1 MNLSL
6 RVGSLVSVGIVA
18 CAVPAARPSETR
30 APGPATSSPTASVL
44 ARAAEPTRLDP
55 CARLEARRRALAV
68 PLPDSLGAEAF
79 TRCRTTDA
87 GAVGLVATHAQGD
100 TVTFVVVLERADGT
114 SATSEPRTTSEANLA
129 PELVVVSRPGS
140 ASWVTAKVAGQLVPL
155 PFGARAPV
163 QTRAYFVDAFGG
175 APDAEYPW
183 FDFVPDANGY
193 LLDFELPSLR
203 WGDPVP
209 YGGRRERQLHGVRVR
224 MPLDSALSPRDAQ
237 EPWGSVRRACAAAP
251 AIAEAYRADLWVAA
265 QCARIG
271 GLDVTKVLD
280 QVKARCGALAAR
292 AVPLVRS
299 AARADARARDGRAP
313 EKDPRP
319 AREELARVAPP
330 GACFADQD
338 RLWDVD
344 YTARM
349 APFVV
354 PRVALDPAW
363 ALGLPRVAP

>member
-1 MNLSL
+1 MTWFSRFGWLVP
-6 RVGSLVSVGIVA
+6 VGLCACGVA
-18 CAVPAARPSETR
+18 PARPRDTR
-30 APGPATSSPTASVL
+30 APGPTASAPTASVVASAPKAPVL
-44 ARAAEPTRLDP
+44 KP
-55 CARLEARRRALAV
+55 CARLEARRRSLAV
-68 PLPDSLGAEAF
+68 PLPDSLGSEAF
-79 TRCRTTDA
+79 SRCRTTDA
-87 GAVGLVATHAQGD
+87 GAVGLVATRAQGD

-114 SATSEPRTTSEANLA
+114 SATSEPRTTSEATLT
-129 PELVVVSRPGS
+129 PELLVVPRPGS

-163 QTRAYFVDAFGG
+163 QTRAYFADAFGG

-183 FDFVPDANGY
+183 VDFVPDASGY

-251 AIAEAYRADLWVAA
+251 AIAEAYRADLWAAA

-280 QVKARCGALAAR
+280 QVKARCGVLAAR
-292 AVPLVRS
+292 AVPLVVS
-299 AARADARARDGRAP
+299 VARADARARDGRAP